1 MVMNDLLNILP
12 YKGDKLRLIRVAR
25 GYSLEELGKAIG
37 VTRQS
42 IHKMEAGQEPN
53 KDQLPKLCEILSVNE
68 NYFYAE
74 RNTPVVE
81 DQCHFRSLRAR
92 TQTLTNTVMARAEL
106 LDSIIQKIERYFDLP
121 NFIMPEISDLNIFD
135 NSDIEKA
142 SNKLREHWQLGHG
155 PIDDI
160 TVLIENSGVIVAT
173 VDGVDEKVDAF
184 SMSRKRPIIIRN
196 SSNDSACRYRFD
208 LAHELGHL
216 LMHDGVVTGCKE
228 TEKQANAF
236 ASAFLM
242 PRVTFINATRKFP
255 ITKGVKSLNWN
266 NLYQLKLYFKV
277 SLKAL
282 LYRAK
287 YLGLISDEQMR
298 SGYIFLNKKG
308 YSKIEP
314 MDDQLSIEE
323 PHLLNELFDNL
334 GSTRWQKTLRS
345 LGFTHKFIQELLP
358 NVKLPAFSLSS
369 VKVSSS

>member
-1 MVMNDLLNILP
+1 MNDLLNTLP

-25 GYSLEELGKAIG
+25 GYSLEELGKAID
-37 VTRQS
+37 VTRQN
-42 IHKMEAGQEPN
+42 IHKMEAGQEPTSE
-53 KDQLPKLCEILSVNE
+53 QLPKLCEILNVKE

-81 DQCHFRSLRAR
+81 DQCHFRSLRSR
-92 TQTLTNTVMARAEL
+92 TKTLTNTVMARAEL
-106 LDSIIQKIERYFDLP
+106 LDSIIQEVESYFSLP
-121 NFIMPEISDLNIFD
+121 DFVMPEIADLNIFD
-135 NSDIEKA
+135 NNDIDEA
-142 SNKLREHWQLGHG
+142 SNRLRNHWQLGNG

-160 TVLIENSGVIVAT
+160 TILIENSGVIVAT

-184 SMSRKRPIIIRN
+184 SMSRKRPVIIRN
-196 SSNDSACRYRFD
+196 SSKESPCRYRFD

-242 PRVTFINATRKFP
+242 PQATFINATRKFP
-255 ITKGVKSLNWN
+255 ITKGVKSLNWA

-287 YLGLISDEQMR
+287 YLGLISDDQMR

-314 MDDQLSIEE
+314 LDEQLPVEA
-323 PHLLNELFDNL
+323 PHLLNDMFENLDNA
-334 GSTRWQKTLRS
+334 RWQKTLIN
-345 LGFTHKFIQELLP
+345 LGLTQQFVQHLLP
-358 NVKLPAFSLSS
+358 RVTLPKMALSS
-369 VKVSSS
+369 V

>member
-1 MVMNDLLNILP
+1 MNDLLNILP

-25 GYSLEELGKAIG
+25 GYSLEELGTAIG
-37 VTRQS
+37 VTRQN
-42 IHKMEAGQEPN
+42 IHKMEAGQEPT
-53 KDQLPKLCEILSVNE
+53 KEQLPKLCEILNVKE
-68 NYFYAE
+68 NYFFAE

-81 DQCHFRSLRAR
+81 DQCHFRSLRSR
-92 TQTLTNTVMARAEL
+92 TKTLTNTVMARAEL
-106 LDSIIQKIERYFDLP
+106 LDSVIQEVESYFDLP
-121 NFIMPEISDLNIFD
+121 DFIMPEIPDLNILD
-135 NSDIEKA
+135 NNDIEEA
-142 SNKLREHWQLGHG
+142 SNRLREFWQLGNG

-184 SMSRKRPIIIRN
+184 SMSRKRPVIIRN
-196 SSNDSACRYRFD
+196 SSKESPCRYRFD

-236 ASAFLM
+236 ASSFLM
-242 PRVTFINATRKFP
+242 PQATFINATRKYP

-287 YLGLISDEQMR
+287 YLGLISDDQMR

-314 MDDQLSIEE
+314 MDAQLPIEE
-323 PHLLNELFDNL
+323 PHLLNEIFGNLDNV
-334 GSTRWQKTLRS
+334 RWQKTLVS
-345 LGFTHKFIQELLP
+345 LGLTQEFVQNLLP
-358 NVKLPAFSLSS
+358 RVCLPRVALRA
-369 VKVSSS
+369 V